1 MAKITRKSYRRKRV
15 VLGAVLLGGVA
26 LVSTG
31 FAAWVLSANAS
42 QTLPSNVK
50 VGVISDTDMKIE
62 LNGASM
68 GQTISFNAPSTD
80 TKGRIRYGSDEIGAE
95 NLTITVSGTIR
106 NATYLNHL
114 SIKMDTIASITNAI
128 NANYIALVNE
138 DGWYGNEFTINTI
151 DGGEEST
158 KTFSYELG
166 FKWGS
171 AFGYKNPS
179 IYYDED
185 EAGKLVSD
193 AEMKSQLVAFKRTIC
208 GLEPSLSDQEA
219 LASTINYDFNV
230 TLTAYNN

>member
-31 FAAWVLSANAS
+31 FAAWVLSANANETIS
-42 QTLPSNVK
+42 SNVK
-50 VGVISDTDMKIE
+50 VGVISDNEMTIE
-62 LNGASM
+62 LNDSSM

-80 TKGRIRYGSDEIGAE
+80 TTGRIRYGSDEIGAE
-95 NLTITVSGTIR
+95 NLTITVSGKIR

-166 FKWGS
+166 FKWGT
-171 AFGYKNPS
+171 AFGGVNPS
-179 IYYDED
+179 IYYDD
-185 EAGKLVSD
+185 AGKTVSD

>member
-50 VGVISDTDMKIE
+50 VGVISDTDMTIE
-62 LNGASM
+62 LDGASM
-68 GQTISFNAPSTD
+68 HQTISFNAPSDD
-80 TKGRIRYGSDEIGAE
+80 TTGRIRYGSDEIGAE
-95 NLTITVSGTIR
+95 NLTITVSGTIT
-106 NATYLNHL
+106 NATYLDHL
-114 SIKMDTIASITNAI
+114 SIKMDTITSITNAI
-128 NANYIALVNE
+128 SANYIALVNN
-138 DGWYGNEFTINTI
+138 DGWYGNEITIPTT
-151 DGGEEST
+151 DGADST

-166 FKWGS
+166 FKWGT
-171 AFGYKNPS
+171 AFGGVNPS
-179 IYYDED
+179 IYYDD
-185 EAGKLVSD
+185 AGRTVSD

>member
-42 QTLPSNVK
+42 ETLPSNVK
-50 VGVISDTDMKIE
+50 VGVISDTDMTIE
-62 LNGASM
+62 LDGSSM

-80 TKGRIRYGSDEIGAE
+80 TTGRIRYGSDEIGAE
-95 NLTITVSGTIR
+95 NLTITVSGTIT
-106 NATYLNHL
+106 NATYLDHL
-114 SIKMDTIASITNAI
+114 SIKMDTITAITNAI
-128 NANYIALVNE
+128 SADYIALVNE
-138 DGWYGNEFTINTI
+138 DGWYGNEFTISTT
-151 DGGEEST
+151 GEGST

-166 FKWGS
+166 FKWGG
-171 AFGYKNPS
+171 AFGNVNPS
-179 IYYDED
+179 IYYDD
-185 EAGKLVSD
+185 AGSTIPD
-193 AEMKSQLVAFKRTIC
+193 ADMKTQLAAFKRTIC
-208 GLEPSLSDQEA
+208 GLEPSVSDDVA

>member
-50 VGVISDTDMKIE
+50 VGVISDNEMTIE
-62 LNGASM
+62 LNDSSM

-80 TKGRIRYGSDEIGAE
+80 TTGRIRYGSDEIGAE

-128 NANYIALVNE
+128 NANYIALVNK
-138 DGWYGNEFTINTI
+138 DGWYGNELTINTT
-151 DGGEEST
+151 DGVEEAT
-158 KTFSYELG
+158 KTFSYTLG
-166 FKWGS
+166 FKWGT
-171 AFGYKNPS
+171 AFGGVNPS
-179 IYYDED
+179 IYYDD
-185 EAGKLVSD
+185 AGKTVSD

-219 LASTINYDFNV
+219 LASTFNCDFKV

>member
-31 FAAWVLSANAS
+31 FAAWVLSANA
-42 QTLPSNVK
+42 TENLPSNVK
-50 VGVISDTDMKIE
+50 VGVISDNEMKIK
-62 LNGASM
+62 LDGASM
-68 GQTISFNAPSTD
+68 NQTISFNAPSTD
-80 TKGRIRYGSDEIGAE
+80 TTGRIRYGSDEIGAE
-95 NLTITVSGTIR
+95 NLTITVSGEIT

-138 DGWYGNEFTINTI
+138 EGWYGNEIDIPTI
-151 DGGEEST
+151 DGADST

-171 AFGYKNPS
+171 AFGGVNPS
-179 IYYDED
+179 IYYDD
-185 EAGKLVSD
+185 AGRTVSD
-193 AEMKSQLVAFKRTIC
+193 AEMKSQLAAFKRTIC
-208 GLEPSLSDQEA
+208 GLEPSVSDNEA
-219 LASTINYDFNV
+219 LAHSPNFTYNV